1 MRKKLL
7 EKLHEPDKNDPSE
20 KHLQQQQAL
29 AESTAHITKI
39 RFEPHHYTVLEN
51 AGHVTLRV
59 LRTDG
64 NLRNTVYVDYT
75 TEDGTATHGADYEPA
90 EGTLIFYPM
99 ETEKEI
105 QVKIIDDEIFE
116 EGKRDVSSLS
126 TSLDLFS

>member
-1 MRKKLL
+1 MKKKLL
-7 EKLHEPDKNDPSE
+7 EKLHEPDEPIQNE
-20 KHLQQQQAL
+20 KKTNSIDIDSQ
-29 AESTAHITKI
+29 ITKI

-51 AGHVTLRV
+51 AGHVTLHV
-59 LRTDG
+59 VRTDG

-116 EGKRDVSSLS
+116 EGEI
-126 TSLDLFS
+126 

>member
-1 MRKKLL
+1 MKKKIL
-7 EKLHEPDKNDPSE
+7 EKLHEPDELDLNERQSSVSDMNNQNISKV
-20 KHLQQQQAL
+20 
-29 AESTAHITKI
+29 
-39 RFEPHHYTVLEN
+39 RFEPHQYTVLEN
-51 AGHVTLRV
+51 AGHVTLHV

-99 ETEKEI
+99 ETHKEI

-116 EGKRDVSSLS
+116 EGKLCD
-126 TSLDLFS
+126 